1 MEQPTTAALQQIA
14 RDVFGRE
21 LSLDEVE
28 AYRGRLSVMVDAI
41 RILQAWEPQLRHTEP
56 AAVHSTPRSAGH
68 SPHVWLPAT
77 SLQWKSQRWS

>member
-21 LSLDEVE
+21 LNLDEIE

-41 RILQAWEPQLRHTEP
+41 RILQAWEPQLRDIAP
-56 AAVHSTPRSAGH
+56 AGVHSTPPCEGDVHGA
-68 SPHVWLPAT
+68 V
-77 SLQWKSQRWS
+77 